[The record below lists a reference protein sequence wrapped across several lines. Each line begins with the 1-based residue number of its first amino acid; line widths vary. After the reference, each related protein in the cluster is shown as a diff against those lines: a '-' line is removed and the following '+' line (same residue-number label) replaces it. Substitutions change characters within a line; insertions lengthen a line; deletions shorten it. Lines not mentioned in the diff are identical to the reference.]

1 MNIVN
6 DVNKPK
12 TTTIRIF
19 DELDDAIK
27 SKPKRVIYIVG
38 TNDLTNVINLLNN
51 SKKNVK
57 RIIVE
62 LSTLNF
68 VCSGII
74 NRKGRKNMDKSF
86 TETNQRLYLLQLK

>member
-27 SKPKRVIYIVG
+27 SKPKRVIYNVG
-38 TNDLTNVINLLNN
+38 TNYLTNVINLLNN

-74 NRKGRKNMDKSF
+74 NRKDRKNMDKSV
-86 TETNQRLYLLQLK
+86 TETNQIL

>member
-27 SKPKRVIYIVG
+27 SKPKHVIYNVG

-74 NRKGRKNMDKSF
+74 NRKDRKNMDKSV
-86 TETNQRLYLLQLK
+86 TETNQIL